1 MTASI
6 PRALKVS
13 FDDEPLVLVDAEDNV
28 TGFGDKAELHR
39 GRGLRHRA
47 FSIFLSCGNR
57 VLMHRRSEL
66 KPLWPGYWTNSCCS
80 HPRRGEGYETATQ
93 RRLREELGVS
103 NAKLRFLYRFEYRA
117 DFAGG
122 GAEHELCSVF
132 LGELPETASLG
143 PNPSEI
149 AEWAWFGVEEID
161 SWVCSRPSEL
171 TPWFLLEWPRVRPE
185 IAAQAAR

>member
-1 MTASI
+1 MTASAAH
-6 PRALKVS
+6 ALKVS

-39 GRGLRHRA
+39 GRGHRHRA
-47 FSIFLSCGNR
+47 FSIFLQRGTR
-57 VLMHRRSEL
+57 VLMHRRSAF

-80 HPRRGEGYETATQ
+80 HPRRGEDYGDATR

-103 NAKLRFLYRFEYRA
+103 TELRFLYRFEYRA

-132 LGELPETASLG
+132 LGELPEGETLQ
-143 PNPSEI
+143 PNPSEVS
-149 AEWAWFGVEEID
+149 EWGWFDVED
-161 SWVCSRPSEL
+161 VDDWVTRKPAVL
-171 TPWFLLEWPRVRPE
+171 TPWFLLEWPRVRPAV
-185 IAAQAAR
+185 IAQAAR

>member
-6 PRALKVS
+6 PRALQVS

-28 TGFGDKAELHR
+28 TGFGDKAEVHR
-39 GRGLRHRA
+39 GRGHRHRA
-47 FSIFLSCGNR
+47 FSIFLVRGSR
-57 VLMHRRSEL
+57 VLMHRRSSR
-66 KPLWPGYWTNSCCS
+66 KPLWPGCWTNSCCS
-80 HPRRGEGYETATQ
+80 HPRRGEDYESATQ

-103 NAKLRFLYRFEYRA
+103 ASLRFLYRFEYRA

-132 LGELPETASLG
+132 LGELPEDLNPR
-143 PNPSEI
+143 PNPTEI
-149 AEWAWFGVEEID
+149 DDWGWYEAEEID
-161 SWVCSRPSEL
+161 DWVSRRSGDL
-171 TPWFLLEWPRVRPE
+171 TPWFLLEWPRVRPV

>member
-6 PRALKVS
+6 PRALQVS

-28 TGFGDKAELHR
+28 TGYGDKAALHR
-39 GRGLRHRA
+39 GRGHRHRA
-47 FSIFLSCGNR
+47 FSIFLTRGSR
-57 VLMHRRSEL
+57 VLMHRRAPL

-80 HPRRGEGYETATQ
+80 HPRRGEDYASATQ
-93 RRLREELGVS
+93 RRLREELGVRTE
-103 NAKLRFLYRFEYRA
+103 LRFLYRFEYRA

-132 LGELPETASLG
+132 LGELPGSETPR

-149 AEWAWFGVEEID
+149 AEWAWLELEEVDDWI
-161 SWVCSRPSEL
+161 RKKPGEL

-185 IAAQAAR
+185 ILSQAAR